1 MSKTPE
7 KLVQDLIMFYVKENY
22 NKHLSDN
29 NISFIKEEDLE
40 GVINTLYSD
49 RKEHLKG
56 FIKESLKKIMKED
69 YIGDLLVNNMLID
82 IFRDDNLCK
91 NRIKLEIIEYQRS
104 TKK

>member
-29 NISFIKEEDLE
+29 NISFIKEGDLE
-40 GVINTLYSD
+40 GVINSLYSD
-49 RKEHLKG
+49 RKEHLKT
-56 FIKESLKKIMKED
+56 FIKESLKKIMKDE

-82 IFRDDNLCK
+82 IFRDDDLCK
-91 NRIKLEIIEYQRS
+91 NRIKLEIMEYQRS

>member
-1 MSKTPE
+1 MSKSPE
-7 KLVQDLIMFYVKENY
+7 KLVQDLIMFYVRENY

-69 YIGDLLVNNMLID
+69 YIGDLVVNNMLID

-91 NRIKLEIIEYQRS
+91 NRIKLEVMEYQRS